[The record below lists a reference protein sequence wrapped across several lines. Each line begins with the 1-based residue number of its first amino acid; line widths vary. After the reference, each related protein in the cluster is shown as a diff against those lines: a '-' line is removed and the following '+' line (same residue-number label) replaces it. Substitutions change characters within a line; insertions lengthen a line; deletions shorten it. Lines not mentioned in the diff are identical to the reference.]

1 MKRIPKT
8 QRAFTLVELL
18 VVIAII
24 AALAAMTVALYSRV
38 AGKTNESAIRTEL
51 EQIKLAIQVYKEK
64 NGYFPPS
71 DENGTANNQLFKN
84 LSGEAEL
91 MRSFGFT
98 DLTQLHSM
106 DPGEIKKRRMKDGIK
121 NLLPDLKPPFCAF
134 SKAPHFCARHQG
146 QCFDPAKHRARGH
159 HSVGEY
165 DFFGNLV
172 SPALGREDSKQNER
186 WNYNSNNPTHNRET
200 YDLWV
205 EIGEPK
211 KLRIIGN
218 WESN

>member
-51 EQIKLAIQVYKEK
+51 EQIKLALQVYKEK

-71 DENGTANNQLFKN
+71 DEIDPANNQLHKH
-84 LSGEAEL
+84 LSGKGVEKG
-91 MRSFGFT
+91 R
-98 DLTQLHSM
+98 
-106 DPGEIKKRRMKDGIK
+106 
-121 NLLPDLKPPFCAF
+121 NLLSDLKPPFCAF

-159 HSVGEY
+159 HSDGKY

-172 SPALGREDSKQNER
+172 SPALGRKDSKQNER
-186 WNYNSNNPTHNRET
+186 WKYNSQNPEHNRES

-205 EIGEPK
+205 EIGEPE